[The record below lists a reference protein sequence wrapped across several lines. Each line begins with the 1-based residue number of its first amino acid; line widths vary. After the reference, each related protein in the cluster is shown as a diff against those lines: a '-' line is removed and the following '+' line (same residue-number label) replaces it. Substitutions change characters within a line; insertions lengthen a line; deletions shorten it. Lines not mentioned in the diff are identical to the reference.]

1 MVVWRARGLQGVVG
15 RGQQPPLAA
24 FAEEAVSATSR
35 ARPVLLAAGVQGPGG
50 GGCCWPE
57 KCCDFQG
64 QEVLGHEVFLGPW
77 AGDVLPGWDLGGT
90 LC

>member
-1 MVVWRARGLQGVVG
+1 MVVAGQGPPG
-15 RGQQPPLAA
+15 GGGEGQQPPLAA
-24 FAEEAVSATSR
+24 FAEEAASATSR
-35 ARPVLLAAGVQGPGG
+35 PWPVLLAAGIQGPGG

-64 QEVLGHEVFLGPW
+64 QEALGHEVFLGPW